1 MTEQY
6 EQIHQKSGKGKW
18 VVLSTIVVLVI
29 VGILIFS
36 LWPKSDKQLYFQ
48 AEKNTYES
56 LADEVKSRFTEEL
69 EWQEITREKPIER
82 SVELSGEYQDPDV
95 YGDLFGIE
103 QIINNTNLTMNTQM
117 DIEEEKLYSDLEVDL
132 AGIPFEDFYVYV
144 ADESLFISLPFLED
158 VLQIKGKD
166 MGKFLH
172 GIAPETFDPDQEI
185 DLSIMFEPEESL
197 ISEEDRQYLID
208 HYGKFLYEQFPE
220 DVFSSEK
227 EKIDIDGETKKVQK
241 VEFHLS
247 EDELKSYIIKIL
259 EEMNDDDRLKEIL
272 EQYFEQSYP
281 SSNEIQTVV
290 EEFFTNL
297 NEVKSEV
304 EKADFPEGLTSTVW
318 IEDDLVV
325 KRHIQFE
332 TKNSLDQR
340 IAYEIEGT
348 HKLHGDD
355 QRISYDLTAEQGNDD
370 ITLSFLAEL
379 SKDGDDIKDHV
390 TLSLD
395 GLEFSY
401 ESDETVKDQEKDF
414 SRSFSLSDDDN
425 MMNASLFWEGNATYE
440 EDRMS
445 SNNEFYVNLPDLGI
459 DENTLNIQVGVEGEL
474 IKEVETVDDDQTVD
488 IGEMSEEDLEE
499 YFENDVAEQFY
510 NWIQD
515 YFGPMD
521 PFDLGLYDF

>member
-1 MTEQY
+1 
-6 EQIHQKSGKGKW
+6 
-18 VVLSTIVVLVI
+18 
-29 VGILIFS
+29 
-36 LWPKSDKQLYFQ
+36 
-48 AEKNTYES
+48 
-56 LADEVKSRFTEEL
+56 
-69 EWQEITREKPIER
+69 
-82 SVELSGEYQDPDV
+82 
-95 YGDLFGIE
+95 
-103 QIINNTNLTMNTQM
+103 
-117 DIEEEKLYSDLEVDL
+117 
-132 AGIPFEDFYVYV
+132 
-144 ADESLFISLPFLED
+144 
-158 VLQIKGKD
+158 
-166 MGKFLH
+166 
-172 GIAPETFDPDQEI
+172 
-185 DLSIMFEPEESL
+185 
-197 ISEEDRQYLID
+197 
-208 HYGKFLYEQFPE
+208 
-220 DVFSSEK
+220 
-227 EKIDIDGETKKVQK
+227 
-241 VEFHLS
+241 
-247 EDELKSYIIKIL
+247 
-259 EEMNDDDRLKEIL
+259 MNDDDRLKEIL

-390 TLSLD
+390 TLNLD